1 MPRHAF
7 ISGNAGLDL
16 AGTLK
21 WRHGPA
27 PEDLLVTAADL
38 REWIEQ
44 SGLITSPPAVS
55 APDVRRVRDL
65 REAVYRAVTAAR
77 TGRRPADADLAL
89 LNATAAQ
96 PPLAFAVA
104 AGRLE
109 TYGDITALMSNLAR
123 DALGAISVD
132 SALLKECARPP
143 CTRVF
148 IDRTRGKRRTWCG
161 MNECGARV
169 KVAAYRDRQ
178 RRQST

>member
-1 MPRHAF
+1 MTGHTF
-7 ISGNAGLDL
+7 VSGNAALDL

-21 WRHGPA
+21 WRHTSA
-27 PEDLLVTAADL
+27 PEDLLVNAAEL
-38 REWIEQ
+38 GEWIEQ
-44 SGLITSPPAVS
+44 SGLITRPPAVS
-55 APDVRRVRDL
+55 TSDVRHVREL

-77 TGRRPADADLAL
+77 TGCRPPEADLAL

-96 PPLAFAVA
+96 APLAVA
-104 AGRLE
+104 LVAGRLE
-109 TYGDITALMSNLAR
+109 THGDVTSLMSNLAR
-123 DALGAISVD
+123 DALTAISVD
-132 SALLKECARPP
+132 SALLKKCARPP

-178 RRQST
+178 RRRRT